1 MFCARWPSRI
11 ASCFR
16 ARGLLRPE
24 RAHKLERCN
33 ELTDAEYEAAL
44 RRRDE
49 YRERAAAALEG
60 IDVLLTPTLAFVAPP
75 AFKDDLQIRDA
86 VIRLTYPFNALG
98 WPALALPC
106 GPAEHGLPASVQL
119 IAPAGADAR
128 VLAAAA
134 LLERELAV
142 AA

>member
-1 MFCARWPSRI
+1 MS
-11 ASCFR
+11 
-16 ARGLLRPE
+16 
-24 RAHKLERCN
+24 
-33 ELTDAEYEAAL
+33 
-44 RRRDE
+44 
-49 YRERAAAALEG
+49 
-60 IDVLLTPTLAFVAPP
+60 
-75 AFKDDLQIRDA
+75 DLQIRDA
-86 VIRLTYPFNALG
+86 VIRFTFPFNALG

-128 VLAAAA
+128 VVAAAA